1 MIDYNLKFKKKGER
15 GYWNTTI
22 YAQNDEEA
30 IKESINYIK
39 TREDTENIEKIKI
52 EKMYIKYRKIYEKV
66 FN

>member
-1 MIDYNLKFKKKGER
+1 MDYNLKFKKKGER

-30 IKESINYIK
+30 IKEGINYIK
-39 TREDTENIEKIKI
+39 TREDTKNIEKIKI
-52 EKMYIKYRKIYEKV
+52 EKRYIKYRKIYEEV

>member
-1 MIDYNLKFKKKGER
+1 MDYNLKFKKKRER

-30 IKESINYIK
+30 IKEGINYIK
-39 TREDTENIEKIKI
+39 TREDTKNIEKIKI